1 MRIGA
6 HEREPEESIGVMRSI
21 AYAWFTCCGCCR
33 ERAFRSFRSSVA
45 TSAVA
50 GTAAIASADSVG
62 VSQENNTNLVVVY
75 SRRLT
80 AEAFREAGLEPP
92 LKPLE
97 EILPRGSSSSCTGS
111 GICTFRTV

>member
-33 ERAFRSFRSSVA
+33 ERAFRSSVA

-50 GTAAIASADSVG
+50 GTAAITSADSVG
-62 VSQENNTNLVVVY
+62 VSQENKTNLVVVY

-97 EILPRGSSSSCTGS
+97 EILPRGSSSSYTGS